1 MISLSHK
8 RKVPVYLQNE
18 ATECGLCC
26 LAMIADYLGYR
37 TDLASLRL
45 QFSVSRKGASLASL
59 IKIAKA
65 LKLEPRAVKLD
76 MGAISKLALPSV
88 IHWDMDHFVVLISVS
103 PREAI
108 IHDPA
113 IGRRV
118 VPIEEFSK
126 YFTGIALELK
136 PANDFTPVDHTT
148 KYTIGG
154 LMGNI
159 TGLKRGL
166 GQILLLAF
174 ALECVVIA
182 LPFFLQWTVDQALP
196 SADSDLLTTLA
207 LGFGLLVLIQGA
219 IHAVRNW
226 FLISLSTNLNFQW
239 YGNVFGHLIRLP
251 LEYFEKRHIGS
262 IISSFGSISTIQRSV
277 TTTFV
282 QAIVDGVMVLGT
294 LLMMV
299 LYSAKLAMVSFAA
312 IIIYTALRLSLFNQ
326 LRSAAAEQIVFV
338 AKQNTHFYE
347 TTNGIQSVRLFGQGD
362 QRRAGWMNLL
372 AEQFNAELRINRIG
386 VNYESARTVLFGI
399 ERVIVVW
406 LAGRAVLDNAFSVG
420 MLFAFIAYKDQ
431 FSTRISALV
440 DRLLDLRMLGL
451 HGERI
456 ADIVL
461 TPAEDEGELILGES
475 TIANS
480 APSVEL
486 RNISF
491 RYSPT
496 EPYIF
501 EGINLNVEAG
511 ESIAITGPSG
521 CGKTTLVKIML
532 GLLEPSSGEVLV
544 NGVPI
549 KRIGLANFRSTIG
562 TVMQEDRLFSGSIA
576 ENICFFDSDPEW
588 GRIKESAKL
597 ASLAHEIEAMPM
609 GYYTMTGANG
619 AGISGGQQQRLLLAR
634 ALYRKPQLLVLDEAT
649 SELDVG
655 NEKNVNETVRELG
668 LTRIMVA
675 HRPDTI
681 AMADRIVQLQNGKL
695 ADTDQ
700 PHLRPLQGT
709 AI

>member
-1 MISLSHK
+1 MISLSFK
-8 RKVPVYLQNE
+8 RKIPVYLQNE

-26 LAMIADYLGYR
+26 LAMVADYLGYR

-45 QFSVSRKGASLASL
+45 QFAISRKGASLASL
-59 IKIAKA
+59 IKIARV

-76 MGAISKLALPSV
+76 LGAVSKLALPCV
-88 IHWDMDHFVVLISVS
+88 IHWDMDHFVVLTSASANEVV
-103 PREAI
+103 

-118 VPIEEFSK
+118 MSLQEFGK
-126 YFTGIALELK
+126 YFTGVALELK
-136 PANDFTPVDHTT
+136 PANDFTPVDKTT
-148 KYTIGG
+148 KYTIRG

-166 GQILLLAF
+166 GQILLLSF

-196 SADSDLLTTLA
+196 SADNDLLTTLA
-207 LGFGLLVLIQGA
+207 LGFGLLVVIQGA
-219 IHAVRNW
+219 LNAVRNW

-239 YGNVFGHLIRLP
+239 NGNVFGHLVKLP

-262 IISSFGSISTIQRSV
+262 IISSFGSINTIQRSIS
-277 TTTFV
+277 TTFV
-282 QAIVDGVMVLGT
+282 QAVVDGVMVVGT
-294 LLMMV
+294 LLMMF
-299 LYSAKLAMVSFAA
+299 LYSAQLAFISFIAVS
-312 IIIYTALRLSLFNQ
+312 IYAGLRLSLYNQ
-326 LRSAAAEQIVFV
+326 LRAAAAEQIVFA

-347 TTNGIQSVRLFGQGD
+347 TANGIQSVRLFGQGEE
-362 QRRAGWMNLL
+362 RRAGWLNLL
-372 AEQFNAELRINRIG
+372 AEQFNAELRINRLG
-386 VNYESARTVLFGI
+386 VTYESARIVLFGI
-399 ERVIVVW
+399 ERVIVIW
-406 LAGRAVLDNAFSVG
+406 LAARAVLDNAFSVG
-420 MLFAFIAYKDQ
+420 MLFAFIAYKEQ
-431 FSTRISALV
+431 FSTRIAALV
-440 DRLLDLRMLGL
+440 DRLLDIRMLGL

-461 TPAEDEGELILGES
+461 TPGEDEGEAQLGES
-475 TIANS
+475 SIAES
-480 APSVEL
+480 APSIEL

-496 EPYIF
+496 EPFIF
-501 EGINLNVEAG
+501 EDINLMVEPG

-544 NGVPI
+544 NGFPI
-549 KRIGLANFRSTIG
+549 KRIGLANFRRIIG

-576 ENICFFDSDPEW
+576 ENICFFDSNPDWE
-588 GRIKESAKL
+588 RIKRSAKL

-609 GYYTMTGANG
+609 GYHTITGASG
-619 AGISGGQQQRLLLAR
+619 AGISGGQQQRLLFAR
-634 ALYRKPQLLVLDEAT
+634 ALYRQPQLLVLDEAT

-655 NEKNVNETVRELG
+655 NEKNVNTTVHELG

-675 HRPDTI
+675 HRPETI
-681 AMADRIVQLQNGKL
+681 AMADRIVCLSKGKL
-695 ADTDQ
+695 VEDKLYD
-700 PHLRPLQGT
+700 LRT
-709 AI
+709 IRNASI

>member
-1 MISLSHK
+1 MISLSLK

-45 QFSVSRKGASLASL
+45 QFTISRKGASLASL

-65 LKLEPRAVKLD
+65 LKLDPRAVKLD
-76 MGAISKLALPSV
+76 MGAISKLTLPCV
-88 IHWDMDHFVVLISVS
+88 IHWDMDHFVVLTSVS
-103 PREAI
+103 SREAV

-118 VPIEEFSK
+118 VSLDEFGK
-126 YFTGIALELK
+126 YFTGVALELK
-136 PANDFTPVDHTT
+136 PANDFTPVDRTN
-148 KYTIGG
+148 KYTLRG

-166 GQILLLAF
+166 GQILMLAL

-196 SADSDLLTTLA
+196 SADADLLTTLA
-207 LGFGLLVLIQGA
+207 LGFGLLVLVQGA

-226 FLISLSTNLNFQW
+226 FLISLSTDLNFQW
-239 YGNVFGHLIRLP
+239 YGNVFGHLVRLP
-251 LEYFEKRHIGS
+251 LDYFEKRHIGS
-262 IISSFGSISTIQRSV
+262 IISSFSSISTIQRSL

-282 QAIVDGVMVLGT
+282 QAIVDGVMVVGT
-294 LLMMV
+294 LLMMF
-299 LYSAKLAMVSFAA
+299 LYSAQLALVSFAA
-312 IIIYTALRLSLFNQ
+312 VIVYTALRLSLFHQ
-326 LRSAAAEQIVFV
+326 LRAAAAEQIIFV

-347 TTNGIQSVRLFGQGD
+347 TASGIQSVRLFGQSD

-386 VNYESARTVLFGI
+386 VSYESARLVLFGV
-399 ERVIVVW
+399 ERVIVIW

-431 FSTRISALV
+431 FSTRIAALV

-461 TPAEDEGELILGES
+461 TPAEDEGELLLGEAP
-475 TIANS
+475 IANN
-480 APSVEL
+480 APSIEL

-496 EPYIF
+496 EPFVF
-501 EGINLNVEAG
+501 EGINLTVEPG

-532 GLLEPSSGEVLV
+532 GLLEPTSGEVLV

-549 KRIGLANFRSTIG
+549 KRIGLANFRNIIG

-576 ENICFFDSDPEW
+576 ENICFFDSAPDW
-588 GRIKESAKL
+588 DRIKLSAKL

-619 AGISGGQQQRLLLAR
+619 AGISGGQQQRILLAR

-655 NEKNVNETVRELG
+655 NEKNVNETIRELG
-668 LTRIMVA
+668 LTRIIVA

-681 AMADRIVQLQNGKL
+681 AMADRIVHLRNGKL
-695 ADTDQ
+695 TDVTH
-700 PHLRPLQGT
+700 PHIHALHGVAT
-709 AI
+709 

>member
-1 MISLSHK
+1 MTSLRLK

-26 LAMIADYLGYR
+26 LAMVADYLGYR

-45 QFSVSRKGASLASL
+45 QFAISRKGASLASL
-59 IKIAKA
+59 IKIARA
-65 LKLEPRAVKLD
+65 MKLEPRAVKLD
-76 MGAISKLALPSV
+76 IGAVSKLPLPCV
-88 IHWDMDHFVVLISVS
+88 IHWDMDHFVVLTSLS
-103 PREAI
+103 PGRAV

-113 IGRRV
+113 IGRR
-118 VPIEEFSK
+118 EMTLDEFGK
-126 YFTGIALELK
+126 FFTGVALELK
-136 PANDFTPVDHTT
+136 PANDFAPVDRTT
-148 KYTIGG
+148 KYTIRG
-154 LMGNI
+154 LMGSI

-166 GQILLLAF
+166 GQILVLAL

-207 LGFGLLVLIQGA
+207 LGFGLLVIIQGA
-219 IHAVRNW
+219 INAARNW
-226 FLISLSTNLNFQW
+226 FLVSLSTNLNFQW
-239 YGNVFGHLIRLP
+239 YGNVFGHLLKLP

-262 IISSFGSISTIQRSV
+262 ITSSFGSISTIQRSM

-282 QAIVDGVMVLGT
+282 QAIVDGVMVIGT
-294 LLMMV
+294 LLMMF
-299 LYSAKLAMVSFAA
+299 LYSTQLAVVSFIAVA
-312 IIIYTALRLSLFNQ
+312 IYSALRLSLFQQ

-347 TTNGIQSVRLFGQGD
+347 SISGIQSIRLFGQGD
-362 QRRAGWMNLL
+362 ERRAGWMNLL
-372 AEQFNAELRINRIG
+372 AEQFNAELRINRLS
-386 VNYESARTVLFGI
+386 VTYDSARIVLFGI

-406 LAGRAVLDNAFSVG
+406 LAARAVLDNAFSVG

-431 FSTRISALV
+431 FSSRISALV
-440 DRLLDLRMLGL
+440 DRLLDFKMLGL

-461 TPAEDEGELILGES
+461 TPAEDEGELLLGES
-475 TIANS
+475 ILANG

-496 EPYIF
+496 EPFVF
-501 EGINLNVEAG
+501 EGINLFVVAG
-511 ESIAITGPSG
+511 ESVAITGPSG

-544 NGVPI
+544 NGVPV
-549 KRIGLANFRSTIG
+549 KRIGLANFRQIIG

-576 ENICFFDSDPEW
+576 ENICFFDSEPDWE
-588 GRIKESAKL
+588 RIKASAKK
-597 ASLAHEIEAMPM
+597 ASLAHEIESMPM

-619 AGISGGQQQRLLLAR
+619 SGISGGQQQRLLLAR
-634 ALYRKPQLLVLDEAT
+634 ALYRQPQLLVLDEAT
-649 SELDVG
+649 SELDVS
-655 NEKNVNETVRELG
+655 NEKNVNTTVRELG

-681 AMADRIVQLQNGKL
+681 AMADRIV
-695 ADTDQ
+695 
-700 PHLRPLQGT
+700 HLRNGMLAEVSHPNLHSLQS
-709 AI
+709 ASM

>member
-1 MISLSHK
+1 MISLSLK
-8 RKVPVYLQNE
+8 RRIPVYLQNE

-26 LAMIADYLGYR
+26 LAMIADFLGYR

-45 QFSVSRKGASLASL
+45 QFAISRKGASLASL
-59 IKIAKA
+59 IKIARF

-76 MGAISKLALPSV
+76 VGALSKLALPCV
-88 IHWDMDHFVVLISVS
+88 IHWDMDHFVVLTSISS
-103 PREAI
+103 REAV

-118 VPIEEFSK
+118 VPLEEFGK
-126 YFTGIALELK
+126 HFTGIALELK
-136 PANDFTPVDHTT
+136 PANDFSPADNTT
-148 KYTIGG
+148 KYTIRG

-166 GQILLLAF
+166 GQILMLAF

-207 LGFGLLVLIQGA
+207 LGFGLLVVIQGA
-219 IHAVRNW
+219 LNAVRNW

-239 YGNVFGHLIRLP
+239 YGNVFGHLVRLP

-282 QAIVDGVMVLGT
+282 QAIVDGVMVIGT
-294 LLMMV
+294 LLMMF
-299 LYSAKLAMVSFAA
+299 LYSTQLAVISLVAVIFYAV
-312 IIIYTALRLSLFNQ
+312 LRLSLFHQ
-326 LRSAAAEQIVFV
+326 LRAAAAEQIVFA

-347 TTNGIQSVRLFGQGD
+347 TASGIQSVRLFGQGD
-362 QRRAGWMNLL
+362 ERRAGWMNLL
-372 AEQFNAELRINRIG
+372 AEQFNAELRINRLG
-386 VNYESARTVLFGI
+386 VTYESARIVLFGI
-399 ERVIVVW
+399 ERVIVIW
-406 LAGRAVLDNAFSVG
+406 LAARAVLDNAFSVG
-420 MLFAFIAYKDQ
+420 MLFAFIAYKEQ
-431 FSTRISALV
+431 FSTRIAALV

-461 TPAEDEGELILGES
+461 TPAEDEGEPLLGES
-475 TIANS
+475 PLVAS

-496 EPYIF
+496 EPFIF
-501 EGINLNVEAG
+501 ENVNLTVDAG

-532 GLLEPSSGEVLV
+532 GLLEPSTGEVLI
-544 NGVPI
+544 NGLPI
-549 KRIGLANFRSTIG
+549 KRIGLANFRCMIG
-562 TVMQEDRLFSGSIA
+562 TVMQEDR
-576 ENICFFDSDPEW
+576 
-588 GRIKESAKL
+588 
-597 ASLAHEIEAMPM
+597 
-609 GYYTMTGANG
+609 
-619 AGISGGQQQRLLLAR
+619 
-634 ALYRKPQLLVLDEAT
+634 
-649 SELDVG
+649 
-655 NEKNVNETVRELG
+655 
-668 LTRIMVA
+668 
-675 HRPDTI
+675 
-681 AMADRIVQLQNGKL
+681 
-695 ADTDQ
+695 
-700 PHLRPLQGT
+700 
-709 AI
+709 

>member
-1 MISLSHK
+1 MISLSLN
-8 RKVPVYLQNE
+8 RKVPIHLQNE

-45 QFSVSRKGASLASL
+45 QFAISRKGASLGSL
-59 IKIAKA
+59 IKIARA
-65 LKLEPRAVKLD
+65 LKLYPRAVKLD
-76 MGAISKLALPSV
+76 VGAISKLSLPCV
-88 IHWDMDHFVVLISVS
+88 IHWNMDHFVVLTSVS
-103 PREAI
+103 TREAI

-113 IGRRV
+113 IGRRA
-118 VPIEEFSK
+118 VPLEEFGK
-126 YFTGIALELK
+126 YFTGVALELK
-136 PANDFTPVDHTT
+136 PAHDFTPVDNTT
-148 KYTIGG
+148 KYTIRG
-154 LMGNI
+154 LMGQI

-166 GQILLLAF
+166 AQVLMLAL

-196 SADSDLLTTLA
+196 SADADLLTMLA

-219 IHAVRNW
+219 INAVRNW

-239 YGNVFGHLIRLP
+239 NGNVFGHLVRLP

-277 TTTFV
+277 STTFI
-282 QAIVDGVMVLGT
+282 QAIVDGVMVVGT
-294 LLMMV
+294 LLMMF
-299 LYSAKLAMVSFAA
+299 LYGAQLALISLVAV
-312 IIIYTALRLSLFNQ
+312 IIYAALRLSLYHQ
-326 LRSAAAEQIVFV
+326 LRAAAAEQIVF
-338 AKQNTHFYE
+338 AGKQNTHFYE
-347 TTNGIQSVRLFGQGD
+347 TANGIQSVRLFGQGEE
-362 QRRAGWMNLL
+362 RRAGWMNLL
-372 AEQFNAELRINRIG
+372 AEQFNAELRINRLG
-386 VNYESARTVLFGI
+386 VTYESARIVLFGI
-399 ERVIVVW
+399 ERVIVIW
-406 LAGRAVLDNAFSVG
+406 LAARSVLDNALSVG
-420 MLFAFIAYKDQ
+420 MLFAFIAYKEQ
-431 FSTRISALV
+431 FSTRIAALV

-461 TPAEDEGELILGES
+461 TPAEDEGELCLGES
-475 TIANS
+475 PTAGK

-496 EPYIF
+496 EPLIF
-501 EGINLNVEAG
+501 EGINLMVDAG

-549 KRIGLANFRSTIG
+549 KRLGLANFRRTIG
-562 TVMQEDRLFSGSIA
+562 TVMQEDRIFSGSIA
-576 ENICFFDSDPEW
+576 ENICFFDSDPDW
-588 GRIKESAKL
+588 DRIKHSAKL

-634 ALYRKPQLLVLDEAT
+634 ALYRQPQLLVLDEAT

-655 NEKNVNETVRELG
+655 NEKNVNTTVRELG

-675 HRPDTI
+675 HRPETI
-681 AMADRIVQLQNGKL
+681 AMADRIVCLANGRL
-695 ADTDQ
+695 IETV
-700 PHLRPLQGT
+700 QGNLYSPKS
-709 AI
+709 A